1 MNETYQNRIT
11 DQICKIQNDRALI
24 AFYDRLRY
32 APLGS
37 YAQLHAK
44 GEYQENGHKVH
55 SLICITIQDYSNGTG
70 DRNIITRFNL
80 APEQIQ
86 FLLTRI
92 TSGFQEFEWSQS
104 KIYGNPDQN
113 GYSTAQMFYISRH
126 PYDSKGQ
133 PMKSPWKIQIVN
145 GKGIKAQNKNG
156 GSYMQPRSFQS
167 EKTTAIQLTDMD
179 LFTLLKRTDSYI
191 SNWETV
197 IAASLINNG
206 KRMLAD
212 QQNSQ
217 MQQTAQAPPYC
228 HFQNTYVHKLHPT
241 ADFLFKSTKSTSH
254 HGYGLY
260 SIQKTVAKYDGI
272 CKISTDHEVFDLK
285 ILLYLTKLTSS

>member
-32 APLGS
+32 APLGN

-191 SNWETV
+191 SNL
-197 IAASLINNG
+197 SLI
-206 KRMLAD
+206 
-212 QQNSQ
+212 
-217 MQQTAQAPPYC
+217 
-228 HFQNTYVHKLHPT
+228 H
-241 ADFLFKSTKSTSH
+241 
-254 HGYGLY
+254 
-260 SIQKTVAKYDGI
+260 I
-272 CKISTDHEVFDLK
+272 
-285 ILLYLTKLTSS
+285 

>member
-32 APLGS
+32 APLGN

-113 GYSTAQMFYISRH
+113 GYST
-126 PYDSKGQ
+126 D
-133 PMKSPWKIQIVN
+133 V
-145 GKGIKAQNKNG
+145 
-156 GSYMQPRSFQS
+156 
-167 EKTTAIQLTDMD
+167 
-179 LFTLLKRTDSYI
+179 
-191 SNWETV
+191 
-197 IAASLINNG
+197 
-206 KRMLAD
+206 
-212 QQNSQ
+212 
-217 MQQTAQAPPYC
+217 
-228 HFQNTYVHKLHPT
+228 
-241 ADFLFKSTKSTSH
+241 
-254 HGYGLY
+254 
-260 SIQKTVAKYDGI
+260 
-272 CKISTDHEVFDLK
+272 
-285 ILLYLTKLTSS
+285 LYLQTSL

>member
-32 APLGS
+32 APLGN

-80 APEQIQ
+80 APAQIQ
-86 FLLTRI
+86 FL
-92 TSGFQEFEWSQS
+92 
-104 KIYGNPDQN
+104 
-113 GYSTAQMFYISRH
+113 
-126 PYDSKGQ
+126 KGQ

-217 MQQTAQAPPYC
+217 MQQTAQAPPY
-228 HFQNTYVHKLHPT
+228 
-241 ADFLFKSTKSTSH
+241 A
-254 HGYGLY
+254 
-260 SIQKTVAKYDGI
+260 A
-272 CKISTDHEVFDLK
+272 
-285 ILLYLTKLTSS
+285 

>member
-32 APLGS
+32 APLGN

-92 TSGFQEFEWSQS
+92 
-104 KIYGNPDQN
+104 
-113 GYSTAQMFYISRH
+113 
-126 PYDSKGQ
+126 
-133 PMKSPWKIQIVN
+133 
-145 GKGIKAQNKNG
+145 
-156 GSYMQPRSFQS
+156 
-167 EKTTAIQLTDMD
+167 L
-179 LFTLLKRTDSYI
+179 
-191 SNWETV
+191 
-197 IAASLINNG
+197 SLI
-206 KRMLAD
+206 
-212 QQNSQ
+212 
-217 MQQTAQAPPYC
+217 
-228 HFQNTYVHKLHPT
+228 H
-241 ADFLFKSTKSTSH
+241 
-254 HGYGLY
+254 
-260 SIQKTVAKYDGI
+260 I
-272 CKISTDHEVFDLK
+272 
-285 ILLYLTKLTSS
+285 

>member
-32 APLGS
+32 APLGN

-104 KIYGNPDQN
+104 KIYGNPIR
-113 GYSTAQMFYISRH
+113 TVI
-126 PYDSKGQ
+126 P
-133 PMKSPWKIQIVN
+133 
-145 GKGIKAQNKNG
+145 
-156 GSYMQPRSFQS
+156 QPRCF
-167 EKTTAIQLTDMD
+167 
-179 LFTLLKRTDSYI
+179 I
-191 SNWETV
+191 SPD
-197 IAASLINNG
+197 IPMIPKGSL
-206 KRMLAD
+206 
-212 QQNSQ
+212 
-217 MQQTAQAPPYC
+217 
-228 HFQNTYVHKLHPT
+228 
-241 ADFLFKSTKSTSH
+241 
-254 HGYGLY
+254 
-260 SIQKTVAKYDGI
+260 
-272 CKISTDHEVFDLK
+272 
-285 ILLYLTKLTSS
+285 

>member
-1 MNETYQNRIT
+1 M
-11 DQICKIQNDRALI
+11 KLI
-24 AFYDRLRY
+24 KTGLPTRSARSRMTGHSLPFMT
-32 APLGS
+32 GS
-37 YAQLHAK
+37 ATHHSATMHSYMPK
-44 GEYQENGHKVH
+44 GNIRKTGIH

-217 MQQTAQAPPYC
+217 MQQTAQAPPY
-228 HFQNTYVHKLHPT
+228 
-241 ADFLFKSTKSTSH
+241 A
-254 HGYGLY
+254 
-260 SIQKTVAKYDGI
+260 A
-272 CKISTDHEVFDLK
+272 
-285 ILLYLTKLTSS
+285 